1 MAAGWEA
8 GDEERGRQNL
18 NNHSCEKNTCRP
30 GERGR
35 GGRSQK
41 IRLPPMSE
49 MLEEHLEKGTHAWD
63 RWEVFTLK
71 QEYQMPS

>member
-1 MAAGWEA
+1 MKR
-8 GDEERGRQNL
+8 ERGKQNR
-18 NNHSCEKNTCRP
+18 NNHSCEKNSCRP

-35 GGRSQK
+35 GGRSQ

-49 MLEEHLEKGTHAWD
+49 MLEEPLEKDTHAWD

-71 QEYQMPS
+71 REYQMPS